1 MQSLFSRL
9 VLAAT
14 SMIVLTACA
23 TRLPIP
29 EPAISGPF
37 VIEEVLLGKTV
48 GQGSITTITGVDRSF
63 TARLDGSWDGQT
75 LTLVED
81 FIYDDGEI
89 DQKTWRLKKLPNGE
103 YEGTREDVV
112 GTARGFQVEN
122 GFRLEYL
129 IDLPTGPGKT
139 TRVGFKDILVLNE
152 AGDVLNEARVGYR
165 GFRVGRVSL
174 VIDRP

>member
-1 MQSLFSRL
+1 MKPYVFKIALMAL
-9 VLAAT
+9 CAPMMV
-14 SMIVLTACA
+14 ACA
-23 TRLPIP
+23 TRLPLP
-29 EPAISGPF
+29 EQAVSGPF
-37 VIEEVLLGKTV
+37 IIEEVLLGETI
-48 GQGSITTITGVDRSF
+48 GRGSIKTITGVDRGF
-63 TARLDGSWDGQT
+63 TAKLNGSWDGQT

-81 FIYDDGEI
+81 FTYDDGEI
-89 DQKTWRLKKLPNGE
+89 DQKTWRLRKLPNGD

-139 TRVGFKDILVLNE
+139 TRVGFKDILVLDGS
-152 AGDVLNEARVGYR
+152 GDVVNEARVGYR

-174 VIDRP
+174 IIDRP

>member
-1 MQSLFSRL
+1 MLHSSVRYLL
-9 VLAAT
+9 WTCLG
-14 SMIVLTACA
+14 LGLGACA
-23 TRLPIP
+23 TRPALPSTAV
-29 EPAISGPF
+29 EGPF
-37 VIEEVLLGKTV
+37 IIEDVLAGQTV
-48 GQGSITTITGVDRSF
+48 GRGRIKTLTGVDRSF
-63 TARLDGSWDGQT
+63 TATLNGTWDGET
-75 LTLVED
+75 LMLVED
-81 FIYDDGEI
+81 FVYDDGEI
-89 DQKTWRLKKLPNGE
+89 DQKTWRLKKLPNGD

-139 TRVGFKDILVLNE
+139 TRVGFRDILVLNGE
-152 AGDVLNEARVGYR
+152 GDVLNEASVGYR

>member
-1 MQSLFSRL
+1 MMKTLLKVALFASLL
-9 VLAAT
+9 V
-14 SMIVLTACA
+14 ACA
-23 TRLPIP
+23 TRPPLPK
-29 EPAISGPF
+29 EAVAGPF
-37 VIEEVLLGKTV
+37 IIEELLIGETV
-48 GQGSITTITGVDRSF
+48 GRGGIKTITGVDRPF
-63 TARLDGSWDGQT
+63 TATLNGTWDGQV

-81 FIYDDGEI
+81 FVYDDGEI

-129 IDLPTGPGKT
+129 IDLPTGPDKT
-139 TRVGFKDILVLNE
+139 TRVKFRDILVVRE
-152 AGDVLNEARVGYR
+152 DGDVLNNATVGFR